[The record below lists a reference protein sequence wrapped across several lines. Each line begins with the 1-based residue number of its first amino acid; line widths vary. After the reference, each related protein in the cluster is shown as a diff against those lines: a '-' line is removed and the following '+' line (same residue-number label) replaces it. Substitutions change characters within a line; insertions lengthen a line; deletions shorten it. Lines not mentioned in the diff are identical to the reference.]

1 MRSSLHRSDVRGW
14 LLVAPAAL
22 LFVLFTA
29 YPMLAGVGWAFVEW
43 EGPRREWAGLSN
55 FAALFQE
62 PERWAAVRNTLL
74 YIVVTVPPIVVVPL
88 VLALLAHR
96 LDRVGT
102 FMAFAFYLP
111 GLSTGPI
118 LALVWRWVFLPD
130 GLINGWLHQWGV
142 PFVPFL
148 GDIPHAFLTC
158 CFVIVS
164 MNMGTNVIL
173 YLVAERNIPK
183 VLLEMASMDGC
194 SALQRAWHVTIPGML
209 PTVAV
214 VSIMATIGMFQVFIV
229 PQMLTGGGPLY
240 STTTVLLDLYRNAWS
255 YGRIGVAAAEGV
267 LLMVATGAVALVQAR
282 YVWRAL

>member
-1 MRSSLHRSDVRGW
+1 MRRSDARGW

-22 LFVLFTA
+22 LFVLFVA
-29 YPMLAGVGWAFVEW
+29 YPMLAGVGWAFVDW
-43 EGPRREWAGLSN
+43 DGPTARFAGLRN
-55 FAALFQE
+55 FVALFQE
-62 PERWAAVRNTLL
+62 PERWAAVRNTLG
-74 YIVVTVPPIVVVPL
+74 YIAVTVPPIVAIPL
-88 VLALLAHR
+88 LLAILAHGQNT
-96 LDRVGT
+96 LGL

-111 GLSTGPI
+111 GLSTAPI
-118 LALVWRWVFLPD
+118 LALVWRWLFQPD
-130 GLINGWLHQWGV
+130 GLVNGILGSWGV
-142 PFVPFL
+142 RFVPFL

-164 MNMGTNVIL
+164 MNLGMNVIL
-173 YLVAERNIPK
+173 YMVAERNIPR
-183 VLLEMASMDGC
+183 VLHEMAALDGC
-194 SALQRAWHVTIPGML
+194 TAWQKARHVTIPSMAH
-209 PTVAV
+209 TVAV
-214 VSIMATIGMFQVFIV
+214 VAIMATIGMFQVFIV